1 MIDNKSKSQS
11 DSESDEP
18 TNKVGLLTQLRK
30 TISELLRTF
39 KETLKFNDEFI
50 DHKEVRSNIIKD
62 ISFKGYNVWIL
73 ICSILI
79 CSIGLNINST
89 PVVIGAM
96 LISPLMGP
104 ILGLG
109 LSIGTN
115 DLENLKSSLK
125 NIFIALGVSLLT
137 STIFFILSPLNDAQ
151 SELLARTQPTFL
163 DALIAVSGG
172 LAGIIA
178 MSRKDASNVIP
189 GVAIATALMPPICTA
204 GYGLANGNMTFFL
217 GALYLFLL
225 NSVFISIATL
235 VIVRYLHFPYISF
248 VNVTTEKRVKR
259 YILIVSAVIIIP
271 SAYLFFEVT
280 QESIF
285 QSRADKYRQET
296 IIYKGSEVINQKYN
310 YNKNGSTIEIFLI
323 GTQIPEDV
331 IWAWEQELSNYDLT
345 KTELKIIQNKD
356 NSEELAGSISQQVK
370 AGIIEDLYKKN
381 YQKLNLKNQ
390 TIDSL
395 AKQVIKLKGDSINW
409 TQLQKEIFI
418 QYDQLEELT
427 LGQSIRIDSSRID
440 TIFILAPIW
449 EGNQRNEQLK
459 QWLQIR
465 LNKNNLEL
473 IDSN

>member
-1 MIDNKSKSQS
+1 MIEQDQNTDRNNQTN
-11 DSESDEP
+11 ES
-18 TNKVGLLTQLRK
+18 TNKISLWVQLNNLTRNFL
-30 TISELLRTF
+30 SVL

-50 DHKEVRSNIIKD
+50 DHDEVRANIIKD
-62 ISFKGYNVWIL
+62 SSFKGYNVWIL
-73 ICSILI
+73 ICSIVI
-79 CSIGLNINST
+79 CSIGLNTNST

-104 ILGLG
+104 ILGFG
-109 LSIGTN
+109 LSVGTN
-115 DLENLKSSLK
+115 DLENLKASLK

-137 STIFFILSPLNDAQ
+137 STVFFLLSPLTDAQ

-163 DALIAVSGG
+163 DALIAVFGG

-204 GYGLANGNMTFFL
+204 GYGLANGNMAFFL

-235 VIVRYLHFPYISF
+235 IIVRYLHFPYISF
-248 VNVTTEKRVKR
+248 VNGATEKKVKR
-259 YILIVSAVIIIP
+259 YIFIVSAIIIIP

-285 QSRADKYRQET
+285 NSRAERYTQET
-296 IIYKGSEVINQKYN
+296 IIYKGSEVINQN
-310 YNKNGSTIEIFLI
+310 YYYDSESATIEVFLI
-323 GTQIPEDV
+323 GSQIPDEV
-331 IWAWEQELSNYDLT
+331 IWAWEQELLSYDLKNT
-345 KTELKIIQNKD
+345 KLKVVQNKD
-356 NSEELAGSISQQVK
+356 NSEELAGNISKQVK

-381 YQKLNLKNQ
+381 YQDLQQKNN

-395 AKQVIKLKGDSINW
+395 QNEVIRLKGQTINW

-418 QYDQLEELT
+418 QYPNLKHLSYGQAVRVDSNSLDTIPTLIPQWDGEEKNNQLRNWLEVRLEE
-427 LGQSIRIDSSRID
+427 S
-440 TIFILAPIW
+440 TI
-449 EGNQRNEQLK
+449 
-459 QWLQIR
+459 
-465 LNKNNLEL
+465 EL
-473 IDSN
+473 IHTN